1 MTKTLDELGYYLL
14 AGAGGEGP
22 ATLMDEARRGEEL
35 GFGTAFISERWNVK
49 EASSLVGAACAVTS
63 RMQIATAATNHNTRH
78 PLITGS
84 WATTMHRLSGGRF
97 TLGVGRGIAAI
108 YGAFGIPAVTTAQM
122 EDWAQVMRRLW
133 HGEVIFNHDGPMGK
147 YPILFL
153 DPDFNEDIRL
163 ALVAFGPNTLALG
176 GRVFDDVIL
185 HTYFTPETLQRCVT
199 TVKSAAEKAGRDPDS
214 VRVWSCFATVG
225 DHLPEQLRLKKT
237 VARLATY
244 LQGYG
249 DLLVQTNNWD
259 PAVLQRFRADSVV
272 TSIAGGIDHKATP
285 EQIEHIATLIPD
297 EWLEPSATGSAQRV
311 RGPDPQGI
319 RLRGRRGDH
328 AWRDARRTRADRRG
342 VPSDLI
348 GKGMSQY
355 LKDKVIIV
363 TGAASGFGK
372 LISEKCAAGGAKVV
386 GVDVS
391 VDALNEVFEGIR
403 AAGFDGTTHVA
414 DVTDMAQ
421 VQAAGQHA
429 VDTYGRID
437 VIVNNAGVMPL
448 AFFAD
453 HERAWEKWHK
463 AIDINIKG
471 VVNGISAVYDTMI
484 KQGRGQVVNIS
495 SIYGNAG
502 TEGSGVYSATK
513 AAVDVLSDSLR
524 VEAQGRIKVTTVKP
538 TGVLGTNLAGG
549 VVNEAAVIGIV
560 GQKGAQFLEN
570 AGNLQTGALRPEQ
583 MDVDSVEYW
592 LITPDDLA
600 NAVVH
605 VIDQPWGINI
615 SDVTVRASGENY
627 VC

>member
-1 MTKTLDELGYYLL
+1 MPATRTAREVVELYNLVVWNERDLELAEELFADTVIRHEVGEAHTLTHAQAVQRVADVWQLFDRLRFDLNIVIAGDDGEHVAIVYDSTMTTNDGTETNDRQHRGVPRRRRQDHRGLELRLQARSLELSERALDELGYYLL

-97 TLGVGRGIAAI
+97 TLGIGRGIAAI

-185 HTYFTPETLQRCVT
+185 HTYFTPETLQRCVK

-249 DLLVQTNNWD
+249 DLMVQTNNWD
-259 PAVLQRFRADSVV
+259 PAVLQRFREDSVV

-297 EWLEPSATGSAQRV
+297 EWLEPSATGSAQQCVDRIRKEFDYGADAV
-311 RGPDPQGI
+311 IMHGATPDELEP
-319 RLRGRRGDH
+319 
-328 AWRDARRTRADRRG
+328 
-342 VPSDLI
+342 V
-348 GKGMSQY
+348 
-355 LKDKVIIV
+355 V
-363 TGAASGFGK
+363 AAY
-372 LISEKCAAGGAKVV
+372 
-386 GVDVS
+386 
-391 VDALNEVFEGIR
+391 R
-403 AAGFDGTTHVA
+403 
-414 DVTDMAQ
+414 
-421 VQAAGQHA
+421 
-429 VDTYGRID
+429 
-437 VIVNNAGVMPL
+437 
-448 AFFAD
+448 
-453 HERAWEKWHK
+453 
-463 AIDINIKG
+463 
-471 VVNGISAVYDTMI
+471 
-484 KQGRGQVVNIS
+484 
-495 SIYGNAG
+495 
-502 TEGSGVYSATK
+502 GSG
-513 AAVDVLSDSLR
+513 
-524 VEAQGRIKVTTVKP
+524 
-538 TGVLGTNLAGG
+538 
-549 VVNEAAVIGIV
+549 
-560 GQKGAQFLEN
+560 
-570 AGNLQTGALRPEQ
+570 
-583 MDVDSVEYW
+583 
-592 LITPDDLA
+592 
-600 NAVVH
+600 
-605 VIDQPWGINI
+605 
-615 SDVTVRASGENY
+615 
-627 VC
+627 

>member
-1 MTKTLDELGYYLL
+1 VTKTLDELGYYLL

-133 HGEVIFNHDGPMGK
+133 HGEMIFNHDGPMGK

-214 VRVWSCFATVG
+214 VRVG

-297 EWLEPSATGSAQRV
+297 DWLEPSATGSAQQCVER
-311 RGPDPQGI
+311 I
-319 RLRGRRGDH
+319 RKEFD
-328 AWRDARRTRADRRG
+328 
-342 VPSDLI
+342 
-348 GKGMSQY
+348 Y
-355 LKDKVIIV
+355 
-363 TGAASGFGK
+363 GA
-372 LISEKCAAGGAKVV
+372 
-386 GVDVS
+386 
-391 VDALNEVFEGIR
+391 DALIM
-403 AAGFDGTTHVA
+403 H
-414 DVTDMAQ
+414 
-421 VQAAGQHA
+421 
-429 VDTYGRID
+429 
-437 VIVNNAGVMPL
+437 
-448 AFFAD
+448 
-453 HERAWEKWHK
+453 
-463 AIDINIKG
+463 
-471 VVNGISAVYDTMI
+471 
-484 KQGRGQVVNIS
+484 
-495 SIYGNAG
+495 
-502 TEGSGVYSATK
+502 
-513 AAVDVLSDSLR
+513 
-524 VEAQGRIKVTTVKP
+524 
-538 TGVLGTNLAGG
+538 
-549 VVNEAAVIGIV
+549 
-560 GQKGAQFLEN
+560 GA
-570 AGNLQTGALRPEQ
+570 
-583 MDVDSVEYW
+583 
-592 LITPDDLA
+592 TPDELEP
-600 NAVVH
+600 VVAAY
-605 VIDQPWGINI
+605 
-615 SDVTVRASGENY
+615 RAT
-627 VC
+627 